1 MRIFKK
7 GRKVEKKD
15 GWSCG
20 LLHHVEG
27 VRPCRTRGR
36 WHREVCL
43 RLRIRVEV
51 RYSAEFGDGCLW

>member
-7 GRKVEKKD
+7 GRKVERKD
-15 GWSCG
+15 DGVG

-36 WHREVCL
+36 WHREVYL
-43 RLRIRVEV
+43 RLGIRVEV
-51 RYSAEFGDGCLW
+51 RYSAELGNRCLW